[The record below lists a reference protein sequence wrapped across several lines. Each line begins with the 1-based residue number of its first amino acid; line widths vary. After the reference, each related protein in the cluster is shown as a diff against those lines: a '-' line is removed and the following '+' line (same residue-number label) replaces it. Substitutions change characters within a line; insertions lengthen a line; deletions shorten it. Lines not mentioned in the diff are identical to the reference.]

1 MVYVGSFSNG
11 LSRCIRHA
19 GVPTFVALS
28 VSLYA
33 QTWVED
39 IFEEFADGTL
49 DAAGQNVYVSRDGTI
64 RTIHRFDINQDGF
77 LDLMFNNTHDR
88 RSFIPATLA
97 TVGPDRAVD
106 HSPLPVEGSRQVEFA
121 DLNRDGFLDVVFCPN
136 ASGVQTSRR
145 FVTIIYGGKNGWP
158 ARRSNGLLPVNSAAA
173 VAVADLNADQWPDIV
188 TLNSEAWLHGQPSEG
203 RILRIYWGSE
213 HGFLLTRYRDLG
225 VEGVIDL
232 AAADFDSD
240 GARDL
245 AILTD
250 GGAVLLYWAARSD
263 TAPGQFER
271 VPLPLPRTDAI
282 HLTAA
287 DANGDGHIDLLAGT
301 NEDKLYVMLGSGSRK
316 PHTGRALD
324 AFPASHVAAGDLDGD
339 RRPDLVLTSFIQNR
353 AGGGEASGAAEQAGA
368 SIRVLWGGD
377 DWNRSSATS
386 LDIPYATASAV
397 GDLDGDG
404 RNDLAIA
411 VHQGERT
418 YLTDFAILFGKGDRE
433 FERAK
438 QGVPAEGALDV
449 AIAPPTDHHPA
460 RAVFASS
467 LGETVGE
474 LVPVQVFWGTRQGFD
489 AEKQWKIPMRS
500 GYESSAADLN
510 ADGYVDLVALN
521 SGHAGAAAEGDP
533 TLGANIFWGTAG
545 EYEQRYDLDNRR
557 SILNEP
563 GLASTNIAD
572 LNRDGYLDV
581 VLGSFEP
588 SDPMVIYYGSE
599 GGFDRS
605 RRHAI
610 ESEGRSAEPVIADFN
625 HDQWLDVAVVAF
637 TKDRIRIFEGGP
649 EGFSASGQARLDTPA
664 PIGLEAADLNAD
676 GHLDLIV
683 AGYQDPVSHNHDMGL
698 TIFWG
703 SGDGFRAW
711 DAQWLPGMTP
721 ISPAVA
727 DFDADGYLDI
737 FSPHYHSELTR
748 EMLPNYLY
756 WGGKEGFAPR
766 RRTSLICDSAHDA
779 QVGDFDHDGRL
790 DLAVSCHTTDG
801 DHSTDS
807 KVFYNDGKRFKDPR
821 VQRLPTHGTHW
832 MWSQDMGHIYHR
844 RWQQTYES
852 SVFEWDGEVRQGQLN
867 HEADVPTGTEL
878 FFQVRS
884 ATGARGLE
892 AQAWRR
898 IEGHSFAV
906 AGHHRALQYQAVLR
920 SGNGDRYPI
929 LDQVR
934 ITLSQ

>member
-1 MVYVGSFSNG
+1 MNAARAFFVVASLTLCATG
-11 LSRCIRHA
+11 L
-19 GVPTFVALS
+19 L
-28 VSLYA
+28 A

-39 IFEEFADGTL
+39 TLEDFADGTL
-49 DAAGQNVYVSRDGTI
+49 DAAGQNIYVSRDGAI
-64 RTIHRFDINQDGF
+64 RTIHRFDINQDGY

-88 RSFIPATLA
+88 RSFITATLA
-97 TVGPDRAVD
+97 TVGPGRAVQ
-106 HSPLPVEGSRQVEFA
+106 HSPLAVEGSRQVVFA

-145 FVTIIYGGKNGWP
+145 FVTVIYGGEDGWP
-158 ARRSNGLLPVNSAAA
+158 PRRSNGLLPVNNVADI
-173 VAVADLNADQWPDIV
+173 AVADLNADRWPDII
-188 TLNSEAWLHGQPSEG
+188 TLNGEAWLHGQPSEG

-271 VPLPLPRTDAI
+271 VPLPLPRAGAI

-287 DANGDGHIDLLAGT
+287 DADGDGHIDLLAGT
-301 NEDKLYVMLGSGSRK
+301 NGNKLYVMLGSGSRR
-316 PHTGRALD
+316 PHTGRAVN

-339 RRPDLVLTSFIQNR
+339 RRPDLVLTNFIQNR
-353 AGGGEASGAAEQAGA
+353 AGGGEASGAAEQSGA
-368 SIRVLWGGD
+368 SVRVLWGGD
-377 DWNRSSATS
+377 DWDRSSATS

-411 VHQGERT
+411 VHQGETT
-418 YLTDFAILFGKGDRE
+418 YLTDSAILFGKANRE
-433 FERAK
+433 FERAN
-438 QGVPAEGALDV
+438 QGIPTEGALDV
-449 AIAPPTDHHPA
+449 AIAPKTDHHPA

-467 LGETVGE
+467 LGGTVGE
-474 LVPVQVFWGTRQGFD
+474 LVPVQVFWGATDGFD
-489 AEKQWKIPMRS
+489 VDRQWKIPMRS

-533 TLGANIFWGTAG
+533 TLGANIFWGAAG

-557 SILNEP
+557 SVLNEP
-563 GLASTNIAD
+563 VLASTNIAD

-599 GGFDRS
+599 DGFDRS

-649 EGFSASGQARLDTPA
+649 EGFNASRQARLDTPA

-698 TIFWG
+698 TVFWG

-756 WGGKEGFAPR
+756 WGGEDGFAPR
-766 RRTSLICDSAHDA
+766 RRTALICDSAHDA
-779 QVGDFDHDGRL
+779 QAGDFDHDGRL

-801 DHSTDS
+801 DHNTDS
-807 KVFYNDGKRFKDPR
+807 KVFYNDGERFLNPR
-821 VQRLPTHGTHW
+821 VERLPTHGTHW

-844 RWQQTYES
+844 RWEQTYES
-852 SVFEWDGEVRQGQLN
+852 SVFEWEDERTWGSVTYKADAPKGTGLAFEVRTAPAA
-867 HEADVPTGTEL
+867 E
-878 FFQVRS
+878 
-884 ATGARGLE
+884 GLP
-892 AQAWRR
+892 AQAWRGVG
-898 IEGHSFAV
+898 EGGFSIPPQ
-906 AGHHRALQYQAVLR
+906 HRVLQYRAVLT
-920 SGNGDRYPI
+920 SENGDRFPVV
-929 LDQVR
+929 DRVR
-934 ITLSQ
+934 VSVQARP